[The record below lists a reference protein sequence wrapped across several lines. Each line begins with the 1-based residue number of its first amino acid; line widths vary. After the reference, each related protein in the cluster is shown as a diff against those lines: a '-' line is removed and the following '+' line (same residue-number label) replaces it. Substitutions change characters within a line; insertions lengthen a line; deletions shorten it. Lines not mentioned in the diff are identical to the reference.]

1 MDTKVSAPQT
11 RRFLRKREAI
21 LDAAAR
27 QFNRDGVRGA
37 TLAGVAQ
44 SVGLITNSITYYYRR
59 KEDLASA
66 CFLRAIGVVTEL
78 AREAARHESAA
89 ARITHFVSGWYAI
102 QRDIARQA
110 RPELVSFN
118 EVRTLPPSHSGAVFD
133 AYNDMFRA
141 VRALLGKA
149 SAGAFSRMQQ
159 NARTHLLLSLTM
171 WVRLLVRRHEPDD
184 YDLVAHRVCD
194 ILLNGLAGTGARW
207 RDDAPTLPM
216 PMPPLEAADA
226 TASTADPAALDFLRA
241 ATALINEQGYRGAS
255 VDRISARLN
264 VTKGS
269 FYHHHVTK
277 DDLVSACFEHSFAT
291 IRLANAHARAHPGT
305 GWDRLGLVSRML
317 VRHQLSEQG
326 PLLRV
331 TAWSALP
338 PELRQGTLRT
348 LNGLT
353 EKFGVLVVDGII
365 DGSIRPLDPSVA
377 AQLVSA
383 MINAVAELP
392 LWAKGVTEQTVAP
405 LFARPLFLGI
415 GCPPLPD
422 KG

>member
-1 MDTKVSAPQT
+1 
-11 RRFLRKREAI
+11 
-21 LDAAAR
+21 
-27 QFNRDGVRGA
+27 
-37 TLAGVAQ
+37 
-44 SVGLITNSITYYYRR
+44 
-59 KEDLASA
+59 
-66 CFLRAIGVVTEL
+66 
-78 AREAARHESAA
+78 
-89 ARITHFVSGWYAI
+89 
-102 QRDIARQA
+102 
-110 RPELVSFN
+110 
-118 EVRTLPPSHSGAVFD
+118 
-133 AYNDMFRA
+133 
-141 VRALLGKA
+141 
-149 SAGAFSRMQQ
+149 
-159 NARTHLLLSLTM
+159 
-171 WVRLLVRRHEPDD
+171 
-184 YDLVAHRVCD
+184 
-194 ILLNGLAGTGARW
+194 
-207 RDDAPTLPM
+207 
-216 PMPPLEAADA
+216 
-226 TASTADPAALDFLRA
+226 
-241 ATALINEQGYRGAS
+241 
-255 VDRISARLN
+255 
-264 VTKGS
+264 
-269 FYHHHVTK
+269 
-277 DDLVSACFEHSFAT
+277 
-291 IRLANAHARAHPGT
+291 
-305 GWDRLGLVSRML
+305 ML